1 MRIRIKPL
9 PHWCLTDLQPA
20 FYDTESGTALQMVS
34 RIYGKI
40 EELIFNYNSYIDELN
55 KYIFEFEN
63 GIITDFDEFKTAI
76 ENTINDFTQSIDL
89 KIETQDDAIETM
101 QGDISNQN
109 DVIANAVEYMETNLN
124 QTVNNLFT
132 QLLEEGRFVSTVG
145 VTYDADDERIDIED
159 TLEHAESEEF

>member
-34 RIYGKI
+34 KIYGKI

-76 ENTINDFTQSIDL
+76 ENTVNDFTQSIDL
-89 KIETQDDAIETM
+89 KIETQDDAIEAM
-101 QGDISNQN
+101 QGNISNQN
-109 DVIANAVEYMETNLN
+109 DVIANAVEYMETNL
-124 QTVNNLFT
+124 T
-132 QLLEEGRFVSTVG
+132 STVTNLINYYFEHG
-145 VTYDADDERIDIED
+145 ELTSTVSVNYDGSTERIDILD
-159 TLEHAESEEF
+159 TLVHAESEEF